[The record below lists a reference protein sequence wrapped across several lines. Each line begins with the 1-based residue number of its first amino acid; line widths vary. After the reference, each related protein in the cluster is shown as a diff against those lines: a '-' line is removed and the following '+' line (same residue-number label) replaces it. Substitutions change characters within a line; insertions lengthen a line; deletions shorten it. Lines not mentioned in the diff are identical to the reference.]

1 MIGETLKLD
10 EPESTASTV
19 KKSLS
24 SFFGQV
30 SEALAPTIE
39 DDDSEA
45 VLITSDGVVTL
56 TGFQKH
62 LAELQANDSTYLTQP
77 DSSLNDNYRRWLEI
91 IDQDQFTQ
99 NQLAK
104 QLAGSE
110 ILNEKYLSLVPEKVS
125 HMEFWKRYLFKRA
138 LLEDALAHAE
148 LAERRAK
155 AELRST
161 QTVSPKQAGEIVQ
174 TEQPKCILDTTDVV
188 ETAEAGAYFRFTWKT
203 YFPWVYL
210 LISYE
215 FLLLVCL
222 ATTELVIEDTDIKW
236 EHEDFGTDELSEEVQ
251 ARLLEQYDAELQEK
265 REKRKSLVGSADEK
279 VIMSCFD

>member
-1 MIGETLKLD
+1 MQSASVLEAVKRDLDEISTAVRSEVTHAGSMIGETLKLD

-62 LAELQANDSTYLTQP
+62 LAELQASDSTYLTQP
-77 DSSLNDNYRRWLEI
+77 DSTLNDNYRRWLEI

-110 ILNEKYLSLVPEKVS
+110 ILNEKYLTLVPEKVS

-161 QTVSPKQAGEIVQ
+161 QTVSPKQPAEIIQ
-174 TEQPKCILDTTDVV
+174 TEQPKCVLDESDEV
-188 ETAEAGAYFRFTWKT
+188 EEATAG
-203 YFPWVYL
+203 
-210 LISYE
+210 
-215 FLLLVCL
+215 
-222 ATTELVIEDTDIKW
+222 EL
-236 EHEDFGTDELSEEVQ
+236 F
-251 ARLLEQYDAELQEK
+251 
-265 REKRKSLVGSADEK
+265 
-279 VIMSCFD
+279 

>member
-1 MIGETLKLD
+1 MHFSSFYFSFSQSASVLEAVKRDLDEITTAVRTEVTNAGSAIGETLKLD
-10 EPESTASTV
+10 EPESTASNV

-45 VLITSDGVVTL
+45 VLITSDGAITL

-62 LAELQANDSTYLTQP
+62 LAELQGNDSTYLLPP
-77 DSSLNDNYRRWLEI
+77 DSTLNENYQRWLEI
-91 IDQDQFTQ
+91 VDQDQFTQ

-104 QLAGSE
+104 QLASSE
-110 ILNEKYLSLVPEKVS
+110 ILNEKYLNLVPDKVS

-161 QTVSPKQAGEIVQ
+161 QTVSPKRSGEIIQ
-174 TEQPKCILDTTDVV
+174 TEQPKSTQSIIDETTDIESTKTGLYKFV
-188 ETAEAGAYFRFTWKT
+188 ENPYSR
-203 YFPWVYL
+203 
-210 LISYE
+210 I
-215 FLLLVCL
+215 
-222 ATTELVIEDTDIKW
+222 
-236 EHEDFGTDELSEEVQ
+236 
-251 ARLLEQYDAELQEK
+251 
-265 REKRKSLVGSADEK
+265 
-279 VIMSCFD
+279 